1 MNKPSQMPPHLA
13 AVNTA
18 THKLASA
25 HEDTEEFYD
34 TFGDQIDDVNTLME
48 EFSRFDDQT
57 AALLVQAVIMLT
69 PEVD

>member
-1 MNKPSQMPPHLA
+1 MSKPSQMPRRLA

-25 HEDTEEFYD
+25 HEDVEEFYD

-48 EFSRFDDQT
+48 EFSRYDDQT
-57 AALLVQAVIMLT
+57 AVALVQAVIMLT

>member
-1 MNKPSQMPPHLA
+1 MPRRLA

-34 TFGDQIDDVNTLME
+34 TFGDQIDDVNALMGQ
-48 EFSRFDDQT
+48 FSRYDDHT
-57 AALLVQAVIMLT
+57 AAALVQAVVILM
-69 PEVD
+69 PEEY

>member
-1 MNKPSQMPPHLA
+1 MNKPSQMPRRLS

-18 THKLASA
+18 TNALTAA

-34 TFGDQIDDVNTLME
+34 TFGDQIDDVNALME

-57 AALLVQAVIMLT
+57 AAVLVQAVIMLT